1 MGKSGSLPRW
11 QLCRGI
17 SGSFRVEWVAGF
29 VWNQWQPWSGIRKS
43 AVQLKQG
50 CLQSHARDLNER
62 LHESQSAAAQQ
73 RTRLETLE
81 ETVNRLQ
88 QELDGGTQQREGLQA
103 DLNQAEKNLAI
114 CEQRVIHLNEQCEMA
129 IDRSRLLGNENRDL
143 MQEKAMLQGQ
153 LKQLQR
159 SPTK

>member
-1 MGKSGSLPRW
+1 
-11 QLCRGI
+11 
-17 SGSFRVEWVAGF
+17 
-29 VWNQWQPWSGIRKS
+29 
-43 AVQLKQG
+43 VQLKQG